1 MACTGNLICHSATG
15 GAGYHGF
22 DVFELADG
30 NLKTKESI
38 QVDDSINPEDGDKLD
53 ELQKKYFDMEMNV
66 LFNPLSEF
74 EK

>member
-1 MACTGNLICHSATG
+1 MACTGKLICHSATG

>member
-1 MACTGNLICHSATG
+1 M
-15 GAGYHGF
+15 
-22 DVFELADG
+22 
-30 NLKTKESI
+30 
-38 QVDDSINPEDGDKLD
+38 DDSINPEDGDKLD